1 LKFTGRSPKTDR
13 DATPYSAK
21 RRLKTLW
28 HTSALFLGPS
38 PKDNMDFLIPAAHAQ
53 AAAPA
58 SPGGAF
64 SMPLMLLV
72 MFALMYF
79 MLIRPQQK
87 RMAEHRKLVES
98 LGKGDEVLTNGGIA
112 GRIEKVEGQF
122 LVVEIATGV
131 KVKMQR
137 HAIANVLPKGS
148 LDAAEKP

>member
-1 LKFTGRSPKTDR
+1 
-13 DATPYSAK
+13 
-21 RRLKTLW
+21 
-28 HTSALFLGPS
+28 
-38 PKDNMDFLIPAAHAQ
+38 MDFLIPAAHAQ

-58 SPGGAF
+58 APGGAF

-87 RMAEHRKLVES
+87 RMAEHRKLVEA

-112 GRIEKVEGQF
+112 GRIDKVEGTF
-122 LVVEIATGV
+122 LLLEIAPGV
-131 KVKMQR
+131 KVKVQR

-148 LDAAEKP
+148 LDAADKS